1 MSNLGSK
8 ATNSYSKSAIDY
20 LRPDLKHL
28 QAYQT
33 AEGVANIRMDAN
45 ENPFPWPEGMKEE
58 VYNSTIEF
66 NRYPDGA
73 AKALRQA
80 IASYN
85 KVDWTEVLVGNGSD
99 ELIQLILSTF
109 AGSGSSL
116 ILHPPTFSM
125 YWAAAAITGTS
136 VEEIPLL
143 GGIELDTERILKS
156 DKQSTRQ
163 VIIICNPNNPTGSIF
178 QRNEILKIIQ
188 ESSGLVVV
196 DEAYF
201 EFTGQ
206 TLADVIN
213 EYPNL
218 LILRTFSKAFGLAAL
233 RVGYVLGNKD
243 LIAALNKVRQPFNVN
258 SFSQRAATVAL
269 KYLPAY
275 LQQVAILKEEIQKI
289 SQNLSQ
295 IPGVTVYPT
304 AANFVLF
311 RSENCRVWAEEFAAK
326 GIAVR
331 YFTDLPVLEEAI
343 RVSSAL
349 PEQNRQFL
357 RIARSLAG
365 V

>member
-1 MSNLGSK
+1 MSIITNKAANNL
-8 ATNSYSKSAIDY
+8 I
-20 LRPDLKHL
+20 RPELKHL
-28 QAYQT
+28 QPYQT
-33 AEGVANIRMDAN
+33 SEGYANIRMDSN

-58 VYNSTIEF
+58 LYNSAFEF
-66 NRYPDGA
+66 NRYPDGS

-80 IASYN
+80 IAGYN
-85 KVDWTEVLVGNGSD
+85 NVDWTEVLVGNGSD
-99 ELIQLILSTF
+99 ELIQLILGTF
-109 AGSGSSL
+109 AGPGSSV

-125 YWAAAAITGTS
+125 YWAAAAVTGTH
-136 VEEIPLL
+136 VQEIPLL

-156 DKQSTRQ
+156 GKQNVRS
-163 VIIICNPNNPTGSIF
+163 VIIICNPNNPTGSLF
-178 QRNEILKIIQ
+178 ARSEILKIVQ
-188 ESSGLVVV
+188 ESPGLVVV

-201 EFTGQ
+201 EFSGQ

-258 SFSQRAATVAL
+258 SFSQRAATIAL

-275 LQQVAILKEEIQKI
+275 LRQVAILKEEIQKI
-289 SQNLSQ
+289 SQSLSQ

-304 AANFVLF
+304 AANYVLF
-311 RSENCRVWAEEFAAK
+311 RSANSQVWAEEFAVR

-331 YFTDLPVLEEAI
+331 YFANLPVLEEAI
-343 RVSSAL
+343 RASSAL
-349 PEQNRQFL
+349 PEQNREFL
-357 RIARSLAG
+357 RVAASLAG
-365 V
+365 VCQYSE